1 MLMTT
6 LHKILVEF
14 FNSTRYNMS
23 SPLYLRYWDTMHTTN
38 SFSDAYMCIKLHR
51 IQSKLPIQ
59 KSEGYLDI
67 ELTKTDKNPF
77 HTLFFSIRTP
87 EYTNSSYALKFNN
100 IDIFGDFS
108 IEYTENDRSLSDKE
122 KIFFDDMIRF
132 IYEKAGI
139 KMPEP
144 KTEKKKIE
152 TAIDITKEDFKRAIE
167 SYNFNLYN
175 DFVNDIIDM
184 KGKIID
190 FLFFEGFKTKG
201 YINPF
206 QIAYILYL
214 NFDIISEVVDYVNKH
229 LPMYGITEFKLDSD
243 KVKAKMN
250 ESMDKSKDPR
260 EYIKIIEKRWCLI
273 YGEEK

>member
-1 MLMTT
+1 MLTTT
-6 LHKILVEF
+6 LHVILVEF
-14 FNSTRYNMS
+14 FNSTRYNIS
-23 SPLYLRYWDTMHTTN
+23 SPLYLRYWDSIHTTMDIN
-38 SFSDAYMCIKLHR
+38 DTSIHIELHR
-51 IQSKLPIQ
+51 IESELPIQ
-59 KSEGYLDI
+59 RSEGHLEI
-67 ELTKTDKNPF
+67 EIKKTDKNPY
-77 HTLFFSIRTP
+77 HTLFFSVQTP

-100 IDIFGDFS
+100 IDVFGDFS
-108 IEYTENDRSLSDKE
+108 IEYTEKGRSLSDKE

-144 KTEKKKIE
+144 KPEKKKIE

-184 KGKIID
+184 KEKIID

-243 KVKAKMN
+243 KVKAKTN

-260 EYIKIIEKRWCLI
+260 EYIKIINERWLLI
-273 YGEEK
+273 YGGE

>member
-1 MLMTT
+1 MG
-6 LHKILVEF
+6 
-14 FNSTRYNMS
+14 

-38 SFSDAYMCIKLHR
+38 GFKDAYMSIKLHR

-100 IDIFGDFS
+100 IDISGDFS
-108 IEYTENDRSLSDKE
+108 IEYTEKGRSLSDKE

-139 KMPEP
+139 KIPEP
-144 KTEKKKIE
+144 KTEKKEKNE
-152 TAIDITKEDFKRAIE
+152 TAIDITAEDFKRAIE

-184 KGKIID
+184 KAKIID
-190 FLFFEGFKTKG
+190 FLIFEGFKSKG
-201 YINPF
+201 FINPF
-206 QIAYILYL
+206 QIVYILYC
-214 NFDIISEVVDYVNKH
+214 NFDVIFEVVNYVNKR
-229 LPMYGITEFKLDSD
+229 LPLYGITDLKLDGDKVGD
-243 KVKAKMN
+243 KVKAK
-250 ESMDKSKDPR
+250 MDKSKDPR
-260 EYIKIIEKRWCLI
+260 EYIKIIEKRWRLI
-273 YGEEK
+273 YGED